1 MFFSRTCMFFAPTH
15 TTSGRVLCVHISIS
29 MCITHIFATY
39 SQTGVCVCVC
49 VCVCVSCECVCVC
62 VCARAPASVYN
73 CVCVCVYVCMSDLNS
88 EAQVINVDF
97 RLTRMLLIYSC
108 IGDNFGHVLV
118 KELQQQLRN
127 LWYHMH
133 TSNQRAHFSQDRITS
148 AGRSSLQ
155 VLI

>member
-1 MFFSRTCMFFAPTH
+1 MFFARTH
-15 TTSGRVLCVHISIS
+15 NFGTSPVCAYIYIYVHN
-29 MCITHIFATY
+29 THIRK
-39 SQTGVCVCVC
+39 QVCVCVCVRVCVCRVRVCVCVC
-49 VCVCVSCECVCVC
+49 VCVCV
-62 VCARAPASVYN
+62 
-73 CVCVCVYVCMSDLNS
+73 SDLNS

-108 IGDNFGHVLV
+108 ICDNFGHVLV

-133 TSNQRAHFSQDRITS
+133 TSNQRAHFSQDRITR

-155 VLI
+155 VRI